1 VDQKILDRRKGLSDE
16 DIAKRRKAGADPV
29 RMRILERCY
38 EDRDWTAKELAVAL
52 GLGTN
57 GLYYHLRILEDAQLI
72 VPTAGR
78 PGPKGIERSYRLA
91 DNQHVDWEL
100 DEDLVM
106 LFASLLEAAKF
117 DVTEAVYEARAA
129 VEAGEEP
136 PPALGVSAPAIT
148 TTRYEIYSFYEEL
161 RKLIAKYRTRAPK
174 AIAAKGNAATLKFT
188 YALRERPVPDVATD
202 APAPVPAKS

>member
-1 VDQKILDRRKGLSDE
+1 MDQKILDRRKGLSE
-16 DIAKRRKAGADPV
+16 EVIAKRRKAGADPV

-38 EDRDWTAKELAVAL
+38 EDRDWTAKELAAAL

-72 VPTAGR
+72 VAAEGR

-129 VEAGEEP
+129 VEAGEDP
-136 PPALGVSAPAIT
+136 LPVLGVHAPAIT
-148 TTRYEIYSFYEEL
+148 TTRDEIHGFYVEL
-161 RKLIAKYRTRAPK
+161 QKLVAKYRTRAPK
-174 AIAAKGNAATLKFT
+174 AVAAAGMAATLKFT
-188 YALRERPVPDVATD
+188 YALRERPLPEA
-202 APAPVPAKS
+202 